1 VTDAATLELPVFEPV
16 DTALYGD
23 RLHEVMSDLAAES
36 WLARTSTGYY
46 LTLDRDAGEFFLRTK
61 SATFPGQMIA
71 EMFGIGPGPLREE
84 IDNNILH
91 IDGERHQRLRN
102 VLNPFFTPRAA
113 ERWRATMRQIIGDIA
128 ADVISA
134 GRCEFVETVAV
145 RYPAQVIAA
154 VMGAPVDDAPKLH
167 EWSYWMQSQ
176 FDGPA
181 LLNDRD
187 RIEAA
192 VVEFYE
198 WCDAL
203 IARRRTAPPADD
215 LISLLLAAQNR
226 PTEDG
231 PAQLT
236 DVDLRNLVLDV
247 IAGGVDT
254 THEQL
259 AHALR
264 LFAEHPDQWKLLADR
279 PELAGNAVEEVL
291 RHEPVTPF
299 GARILT
305 ADVTYRDIVFP
316 AGSVFLISA
325 VTGNRDGIEPADFDI
340 TAERTNARLLTF
352 GAGVHF
358 CVGHNL
364 ARAEL
369 EEALTFLAPRMS
381 NLRLDGEPLFGTVQG
396 IYDLKALPLAWD
408 VPGHSATA
416 AG

>member
-1 VTDAATLELPVFEPV
+1 VTDASTLDLPVFEPV

-23 RLHEVMSDLAAES
+23 RFHQVMSELADQS
-36 WLARTSTGYY
+36 WLARTTTGYY

-71 EMFGIGPGPLREE
+71 EMFGVGPGPLREE

-102 VLNPFFTPRAA
+102 VLNPFFTPKAA
-113 ERWRATMRQIIGDIA
+113 QRWRETMRRIIGDIA
-128 ADVISA
+128 AGVIDG
-134 GRCEFVETVAV
+134 GRCDVVEAVAV

-154 VMGAPVDDAPKLH
+154 VMGAPVEDAPKLH
-167 EWSYWMQSQ
+167 EWSHWMQSQ

-192 VVEFYE
+192 VVEFYQ

-203 IARRRTAPPADD
+203 IARRRSSPPDDD

-226 PTEDG
+226 PADDG
-231 PAQLT
+231 PAKLS
-236 DVDLRNLVLDV
+236 DIDLRNLVLDV

-254 THEQL
+254 THAQL

-264 LFAEHPDQWKLLADR
+264 LFAAHPDQWSLLAER
-279 PELAGNAVEEVL
+279 PELATKAVEEVL

-305 ADVTYRDIVFP
+305 ADVTYREIVFP
-316 AGSVFLISA
+316 AGSVLLIGA
-325 VTGNRDGIEPADFDI
+325 VTGNLDGIDPPEFDI
-340 TAERTNARLLTF
+340 TADRANGRLLTF

-369 EEALTFLAPRMS
+369 EEALTFLAPRMP
-381 NLRLDGEPLFGTVQG
+381 NLRLDGEPVYGTVQG
-396 IYDLKALPLAWD
+396 IYDLKALPVAWD
-408 VPGHSATA
+408 VPAPRS
-416 AG
+416 

>member
-1 VTDAATLELPVFEPV
+1 MLDAATIDIPEFDPADAGL
-16 DTALYGD
+16 TGD
-23 RLHEVMSDLAAES
+23 RFHGVLGALAASS
-36 WLARTSTGYY
+36 WLARTATGYY

-71 EMFGIGPGPLREE
+71 ETFGIGPGPLREE

-91 IDGERHQRLRN
+91 IDGDRHQRLRN
-102 VLNPFFTPRAA
+102 VLNPFFTPRASQ
-113 ERWRATMRQIIGDIA
+113 RRRATMRQLITDIA
-128 ADVISA
+128 SDVVATGS
-134 GRCEFVETVAV
+134 CEFVSAVAAP
-145 RYPAQVIAA
+145 YPSQVIAA
-154 VMGAPVDDAPKLH
+154 VMGAPLTDAPRLH
-167 EWSYWMQSQ
+167 EWSHWMQSQ
-176 FDGPA
+176 FDGAA

-203 IARRRTAPPADD
+203 IARRRSEPGDD
-215 LISLLLAAQNR
+215 LISLLIAAQ
-226 PTEDG
+226 DG

-236 DVDLRNLVLDV
+236 DIDLRNLVLDV

-254 THEQL
+254 THAQL

-264 LFAEHPDQWKLLADR
+264 LFAERPRQWAQLAER
-279 PELAGNAVEEVL
+279 PALVGNAVEEVL

-305 ADVTYRDIVFP
+305 ADVTYRDVTFP
-316 AGSVFLISA
+316 AGSVILIGA
-325 VTGNRDGIEPADFDI
+325 VTGNRDGVDPPEFDI
-340 TAERTNARLLTF
+340 AVDRSNARLLTF

-369 EEALTFLAPRMS
+369 EEALLFLAPRMPG
-381 NLRLDGEPLFGTVQG
+381 LRLGGDPVFGTVQG
-396 IYDLKALPLAWD
+396 IYDLKSLPLAWD
-408 VPGHSATA
+408 RTG
-416 AG
+416 G

>member
-1 VTDAATLELPVFEPV
+1 VTETASDVATLDLPVFEPV
-16 DTALYGD
+16 DTDLYGD
-23 RLHEVMSDLAAES
+23 RFHEVMSELADQS
-36 WLARTSTGYY
+36 WLARTTTGYY

-71 EMFGIGPGPLREE
+71 EMFGVGPGPLREE

-102 VLNPFFTPRAA
+102 VLNPFFTPKAA
-113 ERWRATMRQIIGDIA
+113 QRWRETMRRIIGDIA
-128 ADVISA
+128 GDVMTD
-134 GRCEFVETVAV
+134 GQCDFVEAVAV

-154 VMGAPVDDAPKLH
+154 VMGAPLEDAPKLH
-167 EWSYWMQSQ
+167 EWSHWMQSQ

-187 RIEAA
+187 KIEAA
-192 VVEFYE
+192 VVEFYA

-203 IARRRTAPPADD
+203 IARRRMSPPNDD
-215 LISLLLAAQNR
+215 LLSLLIAAQ
-226 PTEDG
+226 DG
-231 PAQLT
+231 QAKLS

-254 THEQL
+254 THAQL

-264 LFAEHPDQWKLLADR
+264 LFAEHPAQWALLAAR

-305 ADVTYRDIVFP
+305 AEVTYRDVVFP
-316 AGSVFLISA
+316 AGSVLLIGA
-325 VTGNRDGIEPADFDI
+325 VTGNLDGIDPPGFDI
-340 TAERTNARLLTF
+340 TVDRANARLLTF

-369 EEALTFLAPRMS
+369 EEALGYLAPRMP
-381 NLRLDGEPLFGTVQG
+381 NLRLDGEPTFGTVQG

-408 VPGHSATA
+408 VPAPRS
-416 AG
+416 